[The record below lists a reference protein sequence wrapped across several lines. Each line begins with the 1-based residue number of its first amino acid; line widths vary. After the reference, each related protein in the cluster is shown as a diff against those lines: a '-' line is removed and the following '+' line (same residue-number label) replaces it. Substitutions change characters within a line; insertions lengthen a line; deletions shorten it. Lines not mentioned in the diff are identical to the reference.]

1 MFATVVIVFREVL
14 EAALLIGIIAAAT
27 RSIPGRNRWLL
38 AGLIAGLAGS
48 ALVAASTEA
57 IAGMAEGIGQEI
69 FNALVLGV
77 AVLMLAW
84 HNIWMSSHG
93 KAMAAEA
100 TNIGRAIRDG
110 QQERSILLIVVG
122 LAVLREGS
130 ETVLFLYAVSASE
143 ASGVS
148 GVSTILL
155 GGLIG
160 VLAGIA
166 VGYTVYVGLLRV
178 PLRWFFIAT
187 GMLVLLLAAGMASQ
201 AAHFLIQANL
211 LPSLAAPLWDTS
223 IALPVTSVPGMLL
236 HSLVGYDPRPAGM
249 QLIFY
254 IITLVAIATGMRL
267 ASRSFQLNT
276 YKRPVS

>member
-1 MFATVVIVFREVL
+1 MFATAVIVFREVL

-27 RSIPGRNRWLL
+27 RSIPGRNRWLF
-38 AGLIAGLAGS
+38 AGIMAGLAGS
-48 ALVAASTEA
+48 ALVAASTDA

-69 FNALVLGV
+69 FNALVLGI

-100 TNIGRAIRDG
+100 TNVGRAIRDG
-110 QQERSILLIVVG
+110 QQERSILFIVVG
-122 LAVLREGS
+122 MAVLREGS

-143 ASGVS
+143 PSGVS
-148 GVSTILL
+148 AILL

-160 VLAGIA
+160 VLSGIA
-166 VGYTVYVGLLRV
+166 VGYTVYAGLLRV
-178 PLRWFFIAT
+178 PLRWFFMAT

-211 LPSLAAPLWDTS
+211 LPSLAAPFWDTS

-254 IITLVAIATGMRL
+254 IITLVIIATGMRL
-267 ASRSFQLNT
+267 ASRSLQLKST
-276 YKRPVS
+276 LERRVS